1 MLEHA
6 KRTGDAMQTATIG
19 LCIRTQLLAV
29 DIILTSQSIGVAKRL
44 RPEHIEFIDAI
55 PMTESGKV
63 KRHQLADELDR
74 RLKERA
80 E

>member
-1 MLEHA
+1 MNEVKKPKKPMFFYYIIVLMA
-6 KRTGDAMQTATIG
+6 ILLFNSLAMPMITENKIKE
-19 LCIRTQLLAV
+19 V
-29 DIILTSQSIGVAKRL
+29 DYGT
-44 RPEHIEFIDAI
+44 FIS
-55 PMTESGKV
+55 MTESGKV

>member
-29 DIILTSQSIGVAKRL
+29 DIILTSQSIGVAKRIPKCTRAGNIDH
-44 RPEHIEFIDAI
+44 RPI
-55 PMTESGKV
+55 GVRQRK
-63 KRHQLADELDR
+63 
-74 RLKERA
+74 RA
-80 E
+80 EPP